1 MVVDLYGKRTD
12 GKAARPVICGGGR
25 AGLPLYAGVRGREC
39 DGCET
44 RGRAAGPLLGG
55 GDAEDPLL
63 EGPGLEVIIARAPQT
78 RFPQITASSVV
89 PPRTG
94 GLSGMGAG
102 RG

>member
-1 MVVDLYGKRTD
+1 M
-12 GKAARPVICGGGR
+12 
-25 AGLPLYAGVRGREC
+25 GVRRVGER
-39 DGCET
+39 
-44 RGRAAGPLLGG
+44 RAPVLGG

-63 EGPGLEVIIARAPQT
+63 EGLGLEVIIARAPQT

-89 PPRTG
+89 LPRTG